1 MYLFY
6 ILLFIIIQNSL
17 CDHVK
22 CSSCKYYIKNK
33 VIIED
38 NMIKH
43 IPEKCKLFYKL
54 SYYKNNIKK
63 DNLDISICRSHYK
76 YCDKE
81 GVYYEE

>member
-1 MYLFY
+1 
-6 ILLFIIIQNSL
+6 
-17 CDHVK
+17 
-22 CSSCKYYIKNK
+22 
-33 VIIED
+33 
-38 NMIKH
+38 MIKH